1 MIPIVNDNHIVA
13 VVNNHATRLI
23 IDHTVANNHIIPVAN
38 NDATMIVIHD
48 RAVTDNHFRARD
60 NNRIGS
66 HYDWL
71 HRYSNL
77 GEQGLAMAETV
88 EVQAHQAAPVAFE
101 DEELLVI
108 VIAPDLAA
116 IDLVTLAVDNAELV
130 AIDQHVGIVD
140 LHFNVQVL
148 LRPCLCRRGR
158 SRTGLIKPHR
168 VYMMPSW
175 ELNAR
180 AWISG
185 LCDTQAAQHCYH

>member
-1 MIPIVNDNHIVA
+1 MTTTLSRSC
-13 VVNNHATRLI
+13 NNHATRLI

-71 HRYSNL
+71 HRVSDL
-77 GEQGLAMAETV
+77 VEQGLAMAETV

-101 DEELLVI
+101 DEELLLI

-130 AIDQHVGIVD
+130 AMVTSTLGSLICISM
-140 LHFNVQVL
+140 
-148 LRPCLCRRGR
+148 CRYFCGPASAAAAGPGR
-158 SRTGLIKPHR
+158 DWSSRI
-168 VYMMPSW
+168 
-175 ELNAR
+175 AF
-180 AWISG
+180 I
-185 LCDTQAAQHCYH
+185 